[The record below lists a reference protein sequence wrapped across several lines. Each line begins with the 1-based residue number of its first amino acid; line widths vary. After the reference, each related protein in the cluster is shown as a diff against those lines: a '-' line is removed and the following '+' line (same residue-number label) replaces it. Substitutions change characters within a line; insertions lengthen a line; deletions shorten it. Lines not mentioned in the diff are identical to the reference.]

1 MLLQKNVLT
10 AYLQPL
16 LVKHEEQKPS
26 TYEDLIA
33 SWQAATAALARERAT
48 NTPAHISSM
57 VRACL
62 AEYGSLCA
70 LLCLV
75 LLFIA
80 LFGWSILIKGNVT

>member
-1 MLLQKNVLT
+1 MQQHSNKQATIRNHTIMSAPQQQQQQQMLLQKNVLT

-16 LVKHEEQKPS
+16 LTKHEEQKPI

-57 VRACL
+57 VRACVP
-62 AEYGSLCA
+62 G
-70 LLCLV
+70 
-75 LLFIA
+75 
-80 LFGWSILIKGNVT
+80 